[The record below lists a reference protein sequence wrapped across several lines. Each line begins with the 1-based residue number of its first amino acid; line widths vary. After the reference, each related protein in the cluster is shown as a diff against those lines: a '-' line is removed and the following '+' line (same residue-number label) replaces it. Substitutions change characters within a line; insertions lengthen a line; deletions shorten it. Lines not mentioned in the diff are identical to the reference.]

1 MHTEIERMLNDIIKF
16 KLHVQKNLEDYE
28 GLVLEEVEREL
39 QMDDSAE
46 EQGEGVERE

>member
-1 MHTEIERMLNDIIKF
+1 MLNDIIKF

-39 QMDDSAE
+39 QMDDLGE
-46 EQGEGVERE
+46 EQAQGPEQQ